1 MHSNKPVRITRQKYS
16 NIIFKILILSMFIYD
31 MLCNTI
37 SMNMTTSNNVVSANS
52 NITLSLDRS
61 RAVNGTFITP
71 TTISTVNYAMSII
84 LDSSYTITSS
94 TIVTGVTNFSFTP
107 STNTINI
114 IYNSTIYNPILLT
127 FTVINIKNPYISS
140 NPLATYLQ
148 IFDSNNIL
156 KDDASNS
163 LTYTSSFL
171 SSS

>member
-114 IYNSTIYNPILLT
+114 IYNSTTYN
-127 FTVINIKNPYISS
+127 
-140 NPLATYLQ
+140 
-148 IFDSNNIL
+148 
-156 KDDASNS
+156 
-163 LTYTSSFL
+163 
-171 SSS
+171 